1 MYISVI
7 GDADT
12 VTGFRMCG
20 ITHANEIP
28 EGEDA
33 APVLKE
39 LVKDDEAAIIIITE
53 KIAESIRSFIDETNL
68 KKKGVVPII
77 IEIPDKSG
85 KLERELDPLKEL
97 IRRAIG
103 IELK

>member
-12 VTGFRMCG
+12 VTGFRMGG
-20 ITHANEIP
+20 ITKVNEISN
-28 EGEDA
+28 GDDA
-33 APVLKE
+33 APVLKD
-39 LVKDDEAAIIIITE
+39 LVKDEDAAIIIITE
-53 KIAESIRSFIDETNL
+53 KIAESIRSTIEDIDS
-68 KKKGVVPII
+68 KKKGVIPII

-85 KLERELDPLKEL
+85 KMPREVDPLSEL

-103 IELK
+103 IEL